1 MKKTRNV
8 NLPNQT
14 TTNENEK
21 LQLLGIGDL
30 RTRWHFSRQAIHRR
44 RKYDLDFPEPY
55 CTINNGRDLLF
66 LKTDI
71 ETYEKIR
78 THLTKKGGWDFCQTE
93 EKWNALSE
101 NEKLERAN
109 FSR

>member
-1 MKKTRNV
+1 M
-8 NLPNQT
+8 PYQT
-14 TTNENEK
+14 TTLENEK
-21 LQLLGIGDL
+21 LQFLGVGDL

-55 CTINNGRDLLF
+55 CTINTWSYLIFIKN
-66 LKTDI
+66 DI
-71 ETYEKIR
+71 EAYEKIR
-78 THLTKKGGWDFCQTE
+78 THLTKDGGWDFCQSE

-101 NEKLERAN
+101 NEKIKRSN